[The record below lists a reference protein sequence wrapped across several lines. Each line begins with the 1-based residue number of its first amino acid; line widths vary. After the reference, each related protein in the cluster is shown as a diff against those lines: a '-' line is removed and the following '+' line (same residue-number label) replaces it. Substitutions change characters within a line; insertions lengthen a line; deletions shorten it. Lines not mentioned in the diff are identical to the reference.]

1 MSNENMERETIGEF
15 QKIFNNFNDGK
26 YILGDPKQEGVLIG
40 FTVNKGKVIFDS
52 FKKNNCSKRKCKSN
66 IGKLGK
72 GKQLRICS
80 SQCR

>member
-1 MSNENMERETIGEF
+1 MERETIGEF

-26 YILGDPKQEGVLIG
+26 YILGDPKQEGVFIG

-52 FKKNNCSKRKCKSN
+52 FNKNNCSKRNSKSI

-80 SQCR
+80 TQCSNRKFE